1 MEYRRSQS
9 LGIIKCSCGK
19 EIKNGEYG
27 FVPVFE
33 ENNRPVFGRTVCEEC
48 REKKDQDGSFQ
59 PDPVARKGGLVS
71 MNERDV
77 NKPYW
82 YVVASTEGEVDEAI
96 GKWERFDNKGESFT
110 QEVYGRGGVIG
121 KITYRFVCDEY
132 DRFLFG
138 PEMNKRANEL
148 IKQPLPEPET
158 RGYVIQAAP
167 EEVRSI

>member
-9 LGIIKCSCGK
+9 LGIIKCSCGS
-19 EIKNGEYG
+19 EIKKGEYG
-27 FVPVFE
+27 FVPVLQHEDKITFE
-33 ENNRPVFGRTVCEEC
+33 RTVCRKCKE
-48 REKKDQDGSFQ
+48 DQDGSFQ

-121 KITYRFVCDEY
+121 KITYRYVCDEY

-148 IKQPLPEPET
+148 IKHPLPEPET
-158 RGYVIQAAP
+158 RGYVIAARP
-167 EEVRSI
+167 GEARSI